1 MTRLRVT
8 RAQSLLAAAVLTLTV
23 PQSPAQFEGVVE
35 TKNVST
41 DEYGRAISFTMTM
54 WIAPAGVRIGI
65 PATGENPGVTI
76 IGRTDRPVRWVLND
90 LEKTY
95 FELPL
100 EQPRDDDARPVES
113 AGFQRTGKKK
123 KILGFNAEQLLLTS
137 GTMRTEIWATG
148 DLKALVETLEM
159 ALGDRGVE
167 SGGAW
172 GTELTRAGLFP
183 LRALTKDGAS
193 VLESSD
199 VTRIRRERVDLRM
212 LELPPDYRR
221 QGVQDVIREETDPE
235 P

>member
-1 MTRLRVT
+1 
-8 RAQSLLAAAVLTLTV
+8 
-23 PQSPAQFEGVVE
+23 
-35 TKNVST
+35 
-41 DEYGRAISFTMTM
+41 
-54 WIAPAGVRIGI
+54 
-65 PATGENPGVTI
+65 
-76 IGRTDRPVRWVLND
+76 
-90 LEKTY
+90 
-95 FELPL
+95 
-100 EQPRDDDARPVES
+100 
-113 AGFQRTGKKK
+113 
-123 KILGFNAEQLLLTS
+123 
-137 GTMRTEIWATG
+137 
-148 DLKALVETLEM
+148 VETLEM

-221 QGVQDVIREETDPE
+221 QGVQDVIRDETDPE